1 MSIDTLLHEPE
12 LRPFLPLLYVA
23 WADGDL
29 DDDNRAVI
37 RARIAQRPWLKPR
50 IRVALEQWLTNTTP
64 PDAVSLARMRTA
76 IVDVAQTLSPQ
87 ARQSFAAIAASIGDS
102 TGAIDDDTRAAI
114 DELERDLGVVPQT
127 LLVQVEQPIVPSSS
141 SSSTAASFS
150 PARLQAVLDGR
161 FAETRDSVRAFLADP
176 AHRAMYGVDKERY
189 REQVFS
195 WLQELAQAG
204 FGKLAYPGVTVDK
217 ETGLGPFL
225 VSFET
230 LGYGDLSLVVK
241 YGVQFGLWGG
251 SVFFLGSPQQQQQY
265 LPKVATVESP
275 GCFAM
280 SEVGHGSN
288 VADLETIV
296 RWHSDSGSF
305 RLHTPSESARKDW
318 AGNAAQHAKFATV
331 FAQLEVGDE
340 RHGVHAFVVPIRD
353 ERGVTLP
360 GIRIGDCGHKLG
372 LNGVDNGRLWFDNV
386 TLPREALLGRY
397 ANVDENGVYSS
408 PIESPNKRF
417 FTMLGTLVGG
427 RLGVAASGLSAAKVG
442 LTVALRYA
450 TARRQFGATSTP
462 ETLLL
467 DYPSHQR
474 RLLPALAATY
484 AFHFAL
490 DQVRETFLAQK
501 PDDDTRELE
510 AEVAGIKAATTWH
523 VSDTLQ
529 ACREACGGQGYLSV
543 NRIADA
549 RADTDIFTTFEGD
562 NTVLM
567 QLLAKGLLT
576 GFRQRFA
583 EQGVVRFAAR
593 HLRGQVALTNPIAR
607 RDIDELTLRSA
618 TQQVRLFEFREA
630 TLLYSAARR
639 VQQRM
644 AKKVDQTLAFSEVQE
659 HLLALAAAHVDTVS
673 LRAFIAGVDKARG
686 DERVVLDRLRQL
698 HGLTLM
704 ERHAGWFYENGVFEP
719 ARGRAIR
726 KLVPRIFTE
735 LLPDVL
741 ALTTSFG
748 IPDACL
754 AAPIAFHDPAHPR
767 W

>member
-29 DDDNRAVI
+29 DDDHRALI
-37 RARIAQRPWLKPR
+37 RARIDAQPWLKPR
-50 IRVALEQWLTNTTP
+50 LRAALEQWLTTTTP
-64 PDAVSLARMRTA
+64 PDAVALARLRSA
-76 IVDVAQTLSPQ
+76 IVEAAQTLSPE
-87 ARQSFAAIAASIGDS
+87 ALQSFSAIASSIGDV
-102 TGAIDDDTRAAI
+102 DDDTRAVV
-114 DELERDLGVVPQT
+114 DELERDLGVDPEA
-127 LLVQVEQPIVPSSS
+127 LHLQVEQPVVDRFTA
-141 SSSTAASFS
+141 STSFA
-150 PARLQAVLDGR
+150 PAKVQALLDGR
-161 FAETRDSVRAFLADP
+161 FAKDRDRVREFLADP
-176 AHRAMYGVDKERY
+176 DHRAMYGVDKERY
-189 REQVFS
+189 REQVYV
-195 WLQELAQAG
+195 WLQALADAG
-204 FGKLAYPGVTVDK
+204 FGKLSYPGVTVDK
-217 ETGLGPFL
+217 EVGLGPFL
-225 VSFET
+225 VSFEM

-251 SVFFLGSPQQQQQY
+251 SVFFLGSPEQQQQY
-265 LPKVATVESP
+265 LPKVASLESP

-288 VADLETIV
+288 VADLETVV
-296 RWHSDSGSF
+296 RWDSDTRSF

-318 AGNAAQHAKFATV
+318 AGNAALHAKFATV
-331 FAQLEVGDE
+331 FAQLEVGDD

-353 ERGVTLP
+353 DKGEPLP
-360 GIRIGDCGHKLG
+360 GIRIGDSGHKLG
-372 LNGVDNGRLWFDNV
+372 LNGVDNGRLWFDQV
-386 TLPREALLGRY
+386 TLPKEALLGRY
-397 ANVDENGVYSS
+397 ASVDDDGVYRS

-442 LTVALRYA
+442 LTIALRYA
-450 TARRQFGATSTP
+450 TARRQFGATSAP

-467 DYPSHQR
+467 EYPSHQR
-474 RLLPALAATY
+474 RLLPHLAATY
-484 AFHFAL
+484 AFHFAI
-490 DQVRETFLAQK
+490 DEVRERFLARL

-510 AEVAGIKAATTWH
+510 AEVAGIKAGATWH
-523 VSDTLQ
+523 VTDTLQ

-583 EQGVVRFAAR
+583 EQGAVRFAAR

-607 RDIDELTLRSA
+607 RDDDESSLRDA
-618 TQQVRLFEFREA
+618 GHQLRLLEFREA
-630 TLLYSAARR
+630 TLLHTAARR

-644 AKKVDQTLAFSEVQE
+644 AKKVEQTVAFNEVQE
-659 HLLALAAAHVDTVS
+659 HLLALAAAHVDTVA
-673 LRAFIAGVDKARG
+673 LRAFIAGVDKATG
-686 DERVVLDRLRQL
+686 HERVVLDRLRQL
-698 HGLTLM
+698 HGLTLL

-719 ARGRAIR
+719 VRGRAIR
-726 KLVPRIFTE
+726 KLVPRLFAE
-735 LLPDVL
+735 LLPDVVG
-741 ALTTSFG
+741 LTTSFG

-754 AAPIAFHDPAHPR
+754 AAPIAFSDPAHPR

>member
-29 DDDNRAVI
+29 DDDHRALI
-37 RARIAQRPWLKPR
+37 RARIDAQPWLKPR
-50 IRVALEQWLTNTTP
+50 LRAALEQWLTTTTP
-64 PDAVSLARMRTA
+64 PDAVALARLRSA
-76 IVDVAQTLSPQ
+76 IVEAAQTLSPE
-87 ARQSFAAIAASIGDS
+87 ALQSFSAIASSIGDV
-102 TGAIDDDTRAAI
+102 DDDTRAVV
-114 DELERDLGVVPQT
+114 DELERDLGVDPEA
-127 LLVQVEQPIVPSSS
+127 LHLQVEQPVVDRFTA
-141 SSSTAASFS
+141 STSFA
-150 PARLQAVLDGR
+150 PAKVQALLDGR
-161 FAETRDSVRAFLADP
+161 FAKDRDRVREFLADP
-176 AHRAMYGVDKERY
+176 DHRAMYGVDKERY
-189 REQVFS
+189 REQVYV
-195 WLQELAQAG
+195 WLQALADAG
-204 FGKLAYPGVTVDK
+204 FGKLSYPGVTVDK
-217 ETGLGPFL
+217 EVGLGPFL
-225 VSFET
+225 VSFEM

-251 SVFFLGSPQQQQQY
+251 SVFFLGSPEQQQQY
-265 LPKVATVESP
+265 LPKVASLESP

-288 VADLETIV
+288 VADLETVV
-296 RWHSDSGSF
+296 RWDSDTRSF

-318 AGNAAQHAKFATV
+318 AGNAALHAKFATV
-331 FAQLEVGDE
+331 FAQLEVGDD

-353 ERGVTLP
+353 DKGEPLP
-360 GIRIGDCGHKLG
+360 GIRIGDSGHKLG
-372 LNGVDNGRLWFDNV
+372 LNGVDNGRLWFDQV
-386 TLPREALLGRY
+386 TLPKEALLGRY
-397 ANVDENGVYSS
+397 ASVDDDGVYRS

-442 LTVALRYA
+442 LTIALRYA
-450 TARRQFGATSTP
+450 TARRQFGATSAP

-467 DYPSHQR
+467 EYPSHQR
-474 RLLPALAATY
+474 RLLPHLAATY
-484 AFHFAL
+484 AFHFAI
-490 DQVRETFLAQK
+490 DEVRERFLARL

-510 AEVAGIKAATTWH
+510 AEVAGIKAGATWH
-523 VSDTLQ
+523 VTDTLQ

-583 EQGVVRFAAR
+583 EQGAVRFAAR

-607 RDIDELTLRSA
+607 RDDDESTLRDA
-618 TQQVRLFEFREA
+618 GHQLRLLEFREA
-630 TLLYSAARR
+630 TLLHTAARR

-644 AKKVDQTLAFSEVQE
+644 AKKVEQTVAFNEVQE
-659 HLLALAAAHVDTVS
+659 HLLALAAAHVDTVA
-673 LRAFIAGVDKARG
+673 LRAFIAGVDKATG
-686 DERVVLDRLRQL
+686 HERVVLDRLRQL
-698 HGLTLM
+698 HGLTLL

-719 ARGRAIR
+719 VRGRAIR
-726 KLVPRIFTE
+726 KLVPRLFAE
-735 LLPDVL
+735 LLPDVVG
-741 ALTTSFG
+741 LTTSFG

-754 AAPIAFHDPAHPR
+754 AAPIAFSDPAHPR

>member
-29 DDDNRAVI
+29 DDDQRAHI
-37 RARIAQRPWLKPR
+37 RARIAAQPWLKPR
-50 IRVALEQWLTNTTP
+50 LRVALEQWLTSTTP
-64 PDAVSLARMRTA
+64 PDATALARLRSA
-76 IVDVAQTLSPQ
+76 IVTAAQTLSPA
-87 ARQSFAAIAASIGDS
+87 ARQSLSALSSSMGEV
-102 TGAIDDDTRAAI
+102 DDETRAI
-114 DELERDLGVVPQT
+114 VDELERDLGVDPEA
-127 LLVQVEQPIVPSSS
+127 LHVQVEQPVVNSFTSSP
-141 SSSTAASFS
+141 SFS
-150 PARLQAVLDGR
+150 PAKVQALLDGR
-161 FAETRDSVRAFLADP
+161 FAPQRDRVREFLADP
-176 AHRAMYGVDKERY
+176 NHRAMYGVDTKTY
-189 REQVFS
+189 RAQIYS
-195 WLQELAQAG
+195 WLKALADAG
-204 FGKLAYPGVTVDK
+204 FGKLAYPGVTADK
-217 ETGLGPFL
+217 ELGLGPFL
-225 VSFET
+225 VSFEM

-251 SVFFLGSPQQQQQY
+251 SVFFLGSPEQQQQY

-288 VADLETIV
+288 VADLETTV
-296 RWHSDSGSF
+296 SWDSETRSF
-305 RLHTPSESARKDW
+305 RLHTPRESARKDW

-331 FAQLEVGDE
+331 FAQLEVGDVC
-340 RHGVHAFVVPIRD
+340 HGVHAFVVPIRD
-353 ERGVTLP
+353 DAGVALP

-372 LNGVDNGRLWFDNV
+372 LNGVDNGRLWFDHV
-386 TLPREALLGRY
+386 TLPKEALLGRY
-397 ANVDENGVYSS
+397 ASVDDNGVYRS

-442 LTVALRYA
+442 LTLALRYA
-450 TARRQFGATSTP
+450 TARRQFGATSLP

-474 RLLPALAATY
+474 RLLPHLAATY

-490 DQVRETFLAQK
+490 DEVRERFLARQA
-501 PDDDTRELE
+501 DDDTRELE
-510 AEVAGIKAATTWH
+510 AEVAGIKAGATWH
-523 VSDTLQ
+523 VTNSLQ

-543 NRIADA
+543 NRLADA
-549 RADTDIFTTFEGD
+549 RADTDVFTTFEGD

-583 EQGVVRFAAR
+583 EQGMVRFAAR
-593 HLRGQVALTNPIAR
+593 HLRGQVALRNPVAR
-607 RDIDELTLRSA
+607 RDDDESSLRGA
-618 TQQVRLFEFREA
+618 ALQLRLLEFREA

-639 VQQRM
+639 VRQRM
-644 AKKVDQTLAFSEVQE
+644 AKKVDQTVAFNQVQE
-659 HLLALAAAHVDTVS
+659 HLLGLAAAHVDTVA
-673 LRAFIAGVDKARG
+673 LRAFIAGVDKATG

-698 HGLTLM
+698 HGLTLL

-719 ARGRAIR
+719 VRGRAIR
-726 KLVPRIFTE
+726 KLVPKVFAE

-741 ALTTSFG
+741 GLTTSFG

-754 AAPIAFHDPAHPR
+754 AAPIAFNDPAHPR